1 MLLDICACLEIISLG
16 IVRDRSNFKFVFD
29 ITAKVVNSAIVLY
42 RTHTV
47 LSLNQCLPAFFS
59 SS

>member
-1 MLLDICACLEIISLG
+1 MLQDIGACLEIISLG

-29 ITAKVVNSAIVLY
+29 IMGKVVNIVIILY
-42 RTHTV
+42 RAHTV
-47 LSLNQCLPAFFS
+47 SSLNQCLPAFFS